1 MKEGFLRSQFIS
13 FDSQIDTLKASID
26 SIEQDLSRLVTLQA
40 QKKDAVASLEGEK
53 DALYEMFIHE
63 NCVNCKW
70 FRDNG
75 FYEPKCLNAAILGP
89 PLFEHRYDYM
99 YLSHMFQKLVID
111 LLLEYCPYCA
121 TEPMQVLL

>member
-13 FDSQIDTLKASID
+13 FDSQIDTLKASIE

-63 NCVNCKW
+63 NCVNWK
-70 FRDNG
+70 
-75 FYEPKCLNAAILGP
+75 
-89 PLFEHRYDYM
+89 
-99 YLSHMFQKLVID
+99 
-111 LLLEYCPYCA
+111 
-121 TEPMQVLL
+121 